1 MTHHH
6 PAAPTPYSALS
17 LPPAPEFG
25 AEKRPRRV
33 RVLPNV
39 TLVVA
44 VAAAVMAGIAL
55 ARQPSQSGDV
65 AQQPASTSSV
75 PAPAPS
81 AAEIA
86 AARKY
91 ACDACTAAST
101 SMVETRQ
108 PFLDKTQPGLTW
120 DWNDPVIASALAQ
133 AQTGILAQVEYLGQ
147 HVPPATPTEVAVPI
161 REFISANV
169 DLIALDGQ
177 HQPAAASNAAAGRSN
192 AAAAKIQTA
201 CGS

>member
-1 MTHHH
+1 MTEQQ
-6 PAAPTPYSALS
+6 PAAPTPNSV
-17 LPPAPEFG
+17 LPPTSTPVFG
-25 AEKRPRRV
+25 EGERLRRV
-33 RVLPNV
+33 RLLPII

-44 VAAAVMAGIAL
+44 VAAAVLAGIAL
-55 ARQPSQSGDV
+55 AQQSLPAGGV
-65 AQQPASTSSV
+65 VQQPASTSSV
-75 PAPAPS
+75 SEPALS
-81 AAEIA
+81 IAEIA
-86 AARKY
+86 VARKD
-91 ACDACTAAST
+91 ACDAWTAAST
-101 SMVETRQ
+101 SMVATRQ

-120 DWNDPVIASALAQ
+120 DWNDSVIASALAQ
-133 AQTGILAQVEYLGQ
+133 AQMGILAQVEYLGQ

-192 AAAAKIQTA
+192 AAAAKIRTA

>member
-1 MTHHH
+1 MTQHQ
-6 PAAPTPYSALS
+6 PAAPTPYSE
-17 LPPAPEFG
+17 LPPPSPPAFG
-25 AEKRPRRV
+25 EEKRPRCV
-33 RVLPNV
+33 RVLPNI

-44 VAAAVMAGIAL
+44 AAAVVMAGIAL
-55 ARQPSQSGDV
+55 ARQPSSSGDV
-65 AQQPASTSSV
+65 AQQPVSTSSV
-75 PAPAPS
+75 RAPAPS

-86 AARKY
+86 AARKD
-91 ACDACTAAST
+91 ACDAWTAAST

-120 DWNDPVIASALAQ
+120 DPVIARALAQ

-192 AAAAKIQTA
+192 AAAAKIRTA

>member
-1 MTHHH
+1 MTQHQ
-6 PAAPTPYSALS
+6 PAASTPHSAL
-17 LPPAPEFG
+17 PAPPVLEFG
-25 AEKRPRRV
+25 AEKRPRRGWG
-33 RVLPNV
+33 LPNV

-86 AARKY
+86 AARKD
-91 ACDACTAAST
+91 ACDAWTAAST
-101 SMVETRQ
+101 SMVATRQ

-147 HVPPATPTEVAVPI
+147 HVPPAAPAEVAVPI

-177 HQPAAASNAAAGRSN
+177 RQPAAASNAAAGRSN
-192 AAAAKIQTA
+192 AAAAKIRTA

>member
-1 MTHHH
+1 M
-6 PAAPTPYSALS
+6 PII
-17 LPPAPEFG
+17 
-25 AEKRPRRV
+25 
-33 RVLPNV
+33 
-39 TLVVA
+39 TLAVA

-65 AQQPASTSSV
+65 AQQPASTSSA
-75 PAPAPS
+75 PAPPPS

-86 AARKY
+86 AARKD
-91 ACDACTAAST
+91 ACDAWSAAST
-101 SMVETRQ
+101 SMVATRQ

-120 DWNDPVIASALAQ
+120 DWNDPVIANALAQ
-133 AQTGILAQVEYLGQ
+133 AQAGILTQVEYLGR
-147 HVPPATPTEVAVPI
+147 HMPSATPSEVAVPI
-161 REFISANV
+161 REFIAANV

-192 AAAAKIQTA
+192 AAAAKIRTA

>member
-1 MTHHH
+1 MTQHQ
-6 PAAPTPYSALS
+6 PAAPRPYSALPP
-17 LPPAPEFG
+17 PPALEFG
-25 AEKRPRRV
+25 AERRPWCG
-33 RVLPNV
+33 RVLPSI
-39 TLVVA
+39 TLAVA

-55 ARQPSQSGDV
+55 AQQPFQFGGV
-65 AQQPASTSSV
+65 AQQPASTSSIL
-75 PAPAPS
+75 APAPS

-86 AARKY
+86 AARK
-91 ACDACTAAST
+91 DACGAWTAAST
-101 SMVETRQ
+101 SMVATRQ

-120 DWNDPVIASALAQ
+120 DWNDPVIANALAQ
-133 AQTGILAQVEYLGQ
+133 AQTGILAQVAYLGQ

-192 AAAAKIQTA
+192 AAAAKIRTA